1 MVTNLWLIISHS
13 QPERAA
19 SGESAKGSVDAENM
33 LCASAQPPTLTAA
46 FAAYGLESYDAGGDA
61 DAGGRGLRASPAGPG
76 LRAGA

>member
-1 MVTNLWLIISHS
+1 
-13 QPERAA
+13 
-19 SGESAKGSVDAENM
+19 M

-76 LRAGA
+76 LRAGARDVLLVVLLVAALPA